1 MADDDARGDGGGAA
15 PQEPPESQQPPEPQ
29 EHPAPDDPEHPASP
43 ESGGGTGATAAEGDA
58 AQPGEGAASPGP
70 GVAESTPDS
79 VMLAARRHVGEPRG
93 ELARLNFF
101 KIGFT
106 GALGVLVA
114 WLLVDALVGAAS
126 ILIYILVA
134 LFLAVGLNPTIVSL
148 NRWIPR
154 WAAILIV
161 CFALVAFVAA
171 FVWTLVPPLT
181 EQISEFVADVPY
193 YINELRTNPFLAD
206 LDRRFKVLEKFQD
219 LVLNAKFGEQVFG
232 GIIGVGA
239 VVVNSLFATF
249 TVLIL
254 TLFFLSSLPAITEM
268 SYRLVPRSRRA
279 GVRELGDEILQRI
292 GSYIGGQLVIAL
304 VGGVVAYVFLLII
317 GSQYA
322 LTLGLIVAVTALIPL
337 VGTTIGALVAS
348 LVVGVGDWW
357 LGLISLA
364 FFLVYQQIESYVISP
379 RIMQRSVDVAPT
391 ATITAALLGGALLGL
406 VGALIAIPTAAAI
419 TLILKR
425 VVFPRLEEG

>member
-1 MADDDARGDGGGAA
+1 
-15 PQEPPESQQPPEPQ
+15 
-29 EHPAPDDPEHPASP
+29 
-43 ESGGGTGATAAEGDA
+43 
-58 AQPGEGAASPGP
+58 
-70 GVAESTPDS
+70 
-79 VMLAARRHVGEPRG
+79 MLAARRHVGEPRG

>member
-1 MADDDARGDGGGAA
+1 MAGSGEAPGEDSRGDG
-15 PQEPPESQQPPEPQ
+15 
-29 EHPAPDDPEHPASP
+29 PAEEVPAS
-43 ESGGGTGATAAEGDA
+43 GASTAAVE
-58 AQPGEGAASPGP
+58 PGP
-70 GVAESTPDS
+70 DRAEYTPDS
-79 VMLAARRHVGEPRG
+79 VMLAARRHAAAPGG
-93 ELARLNFF
+93 DLARLNFF

-106 GALGVLVA
+106 GGLGVLVA

-148 NRWIPR
+148 NRWMPR
-154 WAAILIV
+154 WGAILIV
-161 CFALVAFVAA
+161 CIALVAFVVG
-171 FVWTLVPPLT
+171 FVWTLVPPLSA
-181 EQISEFVADVPY
+181 QISEFIADVPY
-193 YINELRTNPFLAD
+193 YVNELRTNPFLAD
-206 LDRRFKVLEKFQD
+206 LDKRFQVLEKFQD

-232 GIIGVGA
+232 GLIGVGA

-254 TLFFLSSLPAITEM
+254 TLFFLSSLPGITEG

-292 GSYIGGQLVIAL
+292 GSYIGGQFVIAL
-304 VGGVVAYVFLLII
+304 VGGVVAYVFLLFI
-317 GSQYA
+317 GTEYA

-337 VGTTIGALVAS
+337 VGTTIGSLVAA
-348 LVVGVGDWW
+348 LVVGFGDWW
-357 LGLISLA
+357 LGVITLL

-391 ATITAALLGGALLGL
+391 VTITAALLGGALLGL